1 MVKDASAGAV
11 NTTAAAASARA
22 DVEAQLRAMQPLCR
36 GTAVKLV
43 RRLGLPANI
52 ALGDLVQAGMVG
64 AWQAIERFDGRGTL
78 ASFAAQR
85 IRGAMLDYLR
95 QDHPAGR
102 GGPKLSFVSLDD
114 EDSVMQM
121 PAENDHARDLEAR
134 QLAESRLRAL
144 SPAKRRVVRDV
155 LAGKGLKQIGD
166 ELGVSASRASQLVA
180 EAVQTMNN
188 SRPKTPDSFDPD
200 AVPLIYDAM
209 VPRVIQPRVNRY
221 RRLMER
227 MSPGVS
233 VVLAQSAASSLVSE
247 FKKAGLKFAR
257 RRLPDGTYL
266 VTREPRPDQFE

>member
-1 MVKDASAGAV
+1 M
-11 NTTAAAASARA
+11 NTAAASVRA

-52 ALGDLVQAGMVG
+52 ALDDLVQAGMVG

-78 ASFAAQR
+78 AGFAAQR

-95 QDHPAGR
+95 QEHPAGR
-102 GGPKLSFVSLDD
+102 GGPKLSLVSLDD

-134 QLAESRLRAL
+134 QLAESRLHAL

-155 LAGKGLKQIGD
+155 LAGKELKQIGD

-180 EAVQTMNN
+180 EAVQTMNS

-200 AVPLIYDAM
+200 AVPLIYDAK